1 MAIIRSA
8 VISDIP
14 RILDLYRQLTI
25 TTSPAESGIDPTEE
39 DFRSILTRIKAVP
52 GLELLVAEEG
62 AELVGSLM
70 LLIVPNLS
78 HKGLP
83 WALIEN
89 VIVDKCCRR
98 NGVGLQLMQYAI
110 NRAREAGCYRVGLSS
125 DNRRKEAHEFYRS
138 LGFEPSAIGFR
149 MSL

>member
-52 GLELLVAEEG
+52 GLELLVQKKAQNSWG
-62 AELVGSLM
+62 RS
-70 LLIVPNLS
+70 
-78 HKGLP
+78 
-83 WALIEN
+83 
-89 VIVDKCCRR
+89 CC
-98 NGVGLQLMQYAI
+98 
-110 NRAREAGCYRVGLSS
+110 
-125 DNRRKEAHEFYRS
+125 
-138 LGFEPSAIGFR
+138 
-149 MSL
+149 